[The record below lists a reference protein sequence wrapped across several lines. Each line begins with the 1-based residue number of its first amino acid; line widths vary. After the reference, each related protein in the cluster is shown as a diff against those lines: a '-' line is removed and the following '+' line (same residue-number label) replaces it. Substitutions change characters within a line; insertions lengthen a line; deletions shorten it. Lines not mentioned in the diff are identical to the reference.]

1 MEEKEEKE
9 IKEEIRE
16 VKEALKWL
24 SRKSAERMYKIDSRV
39 QKQIKMTS
47 DKISKH
53 LDDVDKDR
61 RRKMEEIRYIGVEF
75 DPVKVKLGQ
84 ADVNAAL
91 KSGFEPIRD
100 FETARGIIMVLG
112 KWGEKDVQSKTG
124 YYKKI
129 SNRISLRYRY
139 RVSDVPTHQFFY
151 LATFC

>member
-1 MEEKEEKE
+1 MEEEKE

-47 DKISKH
+47 DKMSKH

-61 RRKMEEIRYIGVEF
+61 RKKMQEIRYIGVEF
-75 DPVKVKLGQ
+75 DPVKVKQGQ
-84 ADVNAAL
+84 AEVNIAL

-112 KWGEKDVQSKTG
+112 KWGEKDVQSETG
-124 YYKKI
+124 Y
-129 SNRISLRYRY
+129 
-139 RVSDVPTHQFFY
+139 
-151 LATFC
+151 

>member
-1 MEEKEEKE
+1 MEKKEEKE

-61 RRKMEEIRYIGVEF
+61 RRKMQEIRYIGVEF
-75 DPVKVKLGQ
+75 DPVKVKQGQ
-84 ADVNAAL
+84 AEVNIAL

-112 KWGEKDVQSKTG
+112 KWGEKDVQSETG
-124 YYKKI
+124 Y
-129 SNRISLRYRY
+129 
-139 RVSDVPTHQFFY
+139 
-151 LATFC
+151 

>member
-1 MEEKEEKE
+1 MEEKQEKE

-39 QKQIKMTS
+39 QKQIKTTS

-75 DPVKVKLGQ
+75 DPVKVKQGQ
-84 ADVNAAL
+84 TEINAAL
-91 KSGFEPIRD
+91 KSVFETIRD

-124 YYKKI
+124 Y
-129 SNRISLRYRY
+129 
-139 RVSDVPTHQFFY
+139 
-151 LATFC
+151 

>member
-24 SRKSAERMYKIDSRV
+24 SRKSAEKMYKIDSRV

-75 DPVKVKLGQ
+75 DPVKVKQGQ
-84 ADVNAAL
+84 ADVNGAL

-112 KWGEKDVQSKTG
+112 KWGEKDVQSETG
-124 YYKKI
+124 Y
-129 SNRISLRYRY
+129 
-139 RVSDVPTHQFFY
+139 
-151 LATFC
+151 

>member
-1 MEEKEEKE
+1 MKEKEEKE

-24 SRKSAERMYKIDSRV
+24 SRKSAEKMYKIDSRV

-47 DKISKH
+47 DKISNH

-61 RRKMEEIRYIGVEF
+61 RRKMQEIRYVGVEF
-75 DPVKVKLGQ
+75 DPVKVKQGQ
-84 ADVNAAL
+84 NEVNVAL

-112 KWGEKDVQSKTG
+112 KWGESDVQSKKG
-124 YYKKI
+124 Y
-129 SNRISLRYRY
+129 
-139 RVSDVPTHQFFY
+139 
-151 LATFC
+151 

>member
-1 MEEKEEKE
+1 MEEKQEKE

-24 SRKSAERMYKIDSRV
+24 SRKSAEKIYKIDSRV
-39 QKQIKMTS
+39 QKQIKKTS
-47 DKISKH
+47 DIISKH
-53 LDDVDKDR
+53 LGDVEKDR

-75 DPVKVKLGQ
+75 DPVKVKQGQ
-84 ADVNAAL
+84 SEINAAL

-124 YYKKI
+124 Y
-129 SNRISLRYRY
+129 
-139 RVSDVPTHQFFY
+139 
-151 LATFC
+151 

>member
-1 MEEKEEKE
+1 MEKKEEKE

-39 QKQIKMTS
+39 QKQIKMTG

-75 DPVKVKLGQ
+75 DPVKVKQGQ
-84 ADVNAAL
+84 TEVNVAL

-112 KWGEKDVQSKTG
+112 KWGEKDVQSETG
-124 YYKKI
+124 Y
-129 SNRISLRYRY
+129 
-139 RVSDVPTHQFFY
+139 
-151 LATFC
+151 

>member
-24 SRKSAERMYKIDSRV
+24 SRKSADKMYKIDSKI
-39 QKQIKMTS
+39 QKQIQMTS
-47 DKISKH
+47 DKMSKH

-61 RRKMEEIRYIGVEF
+61 RKKMQEIRYVGVEF
-75 DPVKVKLGQ
+75 DPVKVKQGQ
-84 ADVNAAL
+84 NEVNAAL

-112 KWGEKDVQSKTG
+112 KWGEKDVQSETG
-124 YYKKI
+124 Y
-129 SNRISLRYRY
+129 
-139 RVSDVPTHQFFY
+139 
-151 LATFC
+151 

>member
-1 MEEKEEKE
+1 MNKEEEKE

-24 SRKSAERMYKIDSRV
+24 SRKSAEKMYKIDSKV

-75 DPVKVKLGQ
+75 DPVKVKQGQ
-84 ADVNAAL
+84 AEVNTAL

-112 KWGEKDVQSKTG
+112 KWGESDVQPKTG
-124 YYKKI
+124 Y
-129 SNRISLRYRY
+129 
-139 RVSDVPTHQFFY
+139 
-151 LATFC
+151 

>member
-24 SRKSAERMYKIDSRV
+24 SRKSADKMYKIDSRI
-39 QKQIKMTS
+39 QKQIQMTS
-47 DKISKH
+47 DKMSKH

-61 RRKMEEIRYIGVEF
+61 RKKMQEIRYIGVEF
-75 DPVKVKLGQ
+75 DPVKVKQGQ
-84 ADVNAAL
+84 AEVNIAL

-124 YYKKI
+124 Y
-129 SNRISLRYRY
+129 
-139 RVSDVPTHQFFY
+139 
-151 LATFC
+151 

>member
-1 MEEKEEKE
+1 MEKKEEKE

-24 SRKSAERMYKIDSRV
+24 SRKSAERMYKMDARV

-61 RRKMEEIRYIGVEF
+61 HRKMQEIRYIGVEF
-75 DPVKVKLGQ
+75 DPVKVKQGQ
-84 ADVNAAL
+84 TEVNAAL
-91 KSGFEPIRD
+91 QSGFQPIRD

-112 KWGEKDVQSKTG
+112 KWGEKDVQHKT
-124 YYKKI
+124 
-129 SNRISLRYRY
+129 RY
-139 RVSDVPTHQFFY
+139 
-151 LATFC
+151 

>member
-1 MEEKEEKE
+1 MNKKEEKE

-24 SRKSAERMYKIDSRV
+24 SRKSAEKMYKIDSRV

-47 DKISKH
+47 DKMSKH

-61 RRKMEEIRYIGVEF
+61 RKKMQEIRYIGVEF
-75 DPVKVKLGQ
+75 DPVKVKQGQ
-84 ADVNAAL
+84 AEVNVAL

-112 KWGEKDVQSKTG
+112 KWGESDVQPKTG
-124 YYKKI
+124 Y
-129 SNRISLRYRY
+129 
-139 RVSDVPTHQFFY
+139 
-151 LATFC
+151 